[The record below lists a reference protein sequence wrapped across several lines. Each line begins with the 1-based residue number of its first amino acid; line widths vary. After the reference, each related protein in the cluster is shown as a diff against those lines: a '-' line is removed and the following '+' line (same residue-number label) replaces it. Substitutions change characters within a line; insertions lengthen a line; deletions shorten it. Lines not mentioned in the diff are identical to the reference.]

1 MRTSLYSDP
10 TDTHQYLRAQSCHYI
25 KYKKLI
31 PYSQAVQMEQICF
44 EEEDYNINWD
54 IWNSSK
60 LIGTTEL
67 RVLDEKYKE

>member
-1 MRTSLYSDP
+1 
-10 TDTHQYLRAQSCHYI
+10 
-25 KYKKLI
+25 
-31 PYSQAVQMEQICF
+31 MEQICF

-54 IWNSSK
+54 NWNSNK